1 MPNRLYDCTVS
12 YNTMNINI
20 GNMGQLTIDSNINC
34 KTNWPANEDRNN
46 MPPPLIIES
55 RKMVSNLNVE
65 FFQGYTPESFLKLT
79 NNNLGIGIQSPI
91 EKLEINGAIKLG
103 NSISNIDGTI
113 RWNGEDFEGR
123 KSGLWVSLTKSNN
136 NNDNDNDDNINI
148 IDFGSKKIITDVERH
163 LLQNAICHSIP
174 GTLVRRDT
182 NGNIASGII
191 KAALLGTVIQPE
203 QPKITSL
210 GDLTSLKV
218 GNMILNDMCI
228 SFGDNHKIAIIN
240 NKFTFVKTG
249 MIQNEN
255 GEMVAQ
261 YEEIGINSWESEG
274 NNLFKKDGN
283 IGIGINKPL
292 DKLHINGGVI
302 LGNTWSSIDGT
313 IRWNGRDFEG
323 RMNNDWVS
331 LTQSR
336 IPDIKGWRD
345 ITIAGQQPLIP
356 TSFEN
361 LQIIPGDGISIKT
374 NITTNPKSL
383 IISSKIKESPLEGIT
398 DDITTTYGRNAAP
411 HTTGSNNVCIGV
423 NSGYANIT
431 GNDNT
436 FVGKNSGF
444 SNVDTSLNTFIGSQ
458 SGYTNLIGQQCTY
471 IGSNAGQYS
480 NSHYNTFIGA
490 SAGQHVSIGERNVF
504 IGMKS
509 GRCDS
514 KIKGTGFRNTLIGG
528 YNGFNMTTACENSAI
543 GYGSNHSL
551 TEGCLNTSI
560 GNNSGYNVTIG
571 NCNVFIGSSSGYNF
585 KKGSG
590 NIMIGH
596 KAGYHLDD
604 INNKL
609 IIANGQTKDDVI
621 IEGDL
626 ENKIL
631 NIIGQLNINGIDIIS
646 ELKKEINQL
655 KEKIKQLES
664 S

>member
-1 MPNRLYDCTVS
+1 
-12 YNTMNINI
+12 MNINN
-20 GNMGQLTIDSNINC
+20 GNIGQLTIDSNIDC
-34 KTNWPANEDRNN
+34 IPDWPINQNKYN
-46 MPPPLIIES
+46 MAPPLIIES

-65 FFQGYTPESFLKLT
+65 FLQGYTPESFLKLT
-79 NNNLGIGIQSPI
+79 NNNLGIGVLSPI
-91 EKLEINGAIKLG
+91 EKIEINGAIKLG

-113 RWNGEDFEGR
+113 RWTGSDFEGR
-123 KSGLWVSLTKSNN
+123 KLGEWISLTKSSSNINN
-136 NNDNDNDDNINI
+136 NEEITSSI
-148 IDFGSKKIITDVERH
+148 IDFGSRKIITDIERH
-163 LLQNAICHSIP
+163 LLQNAICHTVP
-174 GTLVRRDT
+174 GTLVKRDS

-191 KAALLGTVIQPE
+191 KAALLGTVVQPE

-210 GDLTSLKV
+210 GDLSSLKV
-218 GNMILNDMCI
+218 GNISLNDMCI

-261 YEEIGINSWESEG
+261 YEEIGINSWENNG
-274 NNLFKKDGN
+274 NNLLKKNGN
-283 IGIGINKPL
+283 IGIGIDKPL
-292 DKLHINGGVI
+292 DRLHVNGGII

-313 IRWNGRDFEG
+313 IRWNGTDFEG

-331 LTQSR
+331 LTRSAP
-336 IPDIKGWRD
+336 PDIKGWKD
-345 ITIAGQQPLIP
+345 ITIAGQAPLIP
-356 TSFEN
+356 NTIEN

-383 IISSKIKESPLEGIT
+383 IISSKIKKLEGTT
-398 DDITTTYGRNAAP
+398 DDISTSYGKNAGSN
-411 HTTGSNNVCIGV
+411 TTGSNNVFIGFS
-423 NSGYANIT
+423 SGYSNMT

-436 FVGKNSGF
+436 FIGKNSGF
-444 SNVDTSLNTFIGSQ
+444 SNVDKSLNTFIGCQ

-471 IGSNAGQYS
+471 IGSYAGQYS
-480 NSHYNTFIGA
+480 NAHYNTFIGA

-504 IGMKS
+504 IGMKA
-509 GRCDS
+509 GRCNS
-514 KIKGTGFRNTLIGG
+514 NQKGTGFRNTLIGG
-528 YNGFNMTTACENSAI
+528 YNGFNMTTGCENSAI
-543 GYGSNHSL
+543 GYGSHYSL
-551 TEGCLNTSI
+551 TEGNFNTSI
-560 GNNSGYNVTIG
+560 GNNSGYNITTG
-571 NCNVFIGSSSGYNF
+571 NYNVFIGSNSGYNF
-585 KKGSG
+585 KTGTG
-590 NIMIGH
+590 NIMIGY

-631 NIIGQLNINGIDIIS
+631 NIIGQLNINGIDIIN

-655 KEKIKQLES
+655 KEKIKHLETS
-664 S
+664 